1 MGYGIMNADIAF
13 DQAWCTKDDYSVF
26 IYLNGIWTQANGRL
40 SLVSVGENGLKGI
53 SSGGTGVI
61 YYRVG
66 ITNENPSGTKWFRDG
81 SGTLHQITSGS
92 AGKANTLPKVY
103 HKYR

>member
-1 MGYGIMNADIAF
+1 MNADVAYV
-13 DQAWCTKDDYSVF
+13 QAWSVTSDNAIF
-26 IYLNGIWTQANGRL
+26 IYLNGIWARVDGKL
-40 SLVSVGENGLKGI
+40 SQVSVGENGLKGI